1 LSDVRDWYDYTYEIV
16 WCKRAPMVWIYTGEI
31 LAIAK
36 GPQGMVIPNRGKP
49 MAMQDIRAR
58 VKLCKG
64 M

>member
-1 LSDVRDWYDYTYEIV
+1 
-16 WCKRAPMVWIYTGEI
+16 MVWIYMGEI

-49 MAMQDIRAR
+49 MAMQDIQAR
-58 VKLCKG
+58 VKLCKV